1 MTDLKK
7 LEASLGYTFKDA
19 ALLRNALTHPSYV
32 NEKKINRIRSN
43 QRLEFFGDSVL
54 SVSVSE
60 YIFLNLKSYPEGKLT
75 ELRAK
80 VVCEKALADMARRLN
95 VGEYLILGKGE
106 IKSHGGD
113 RDSTLSDAMEAII
126 AAVYL
131 DGGFETAK
139 KFVIDNMADLIES
152 LTENEEAMHNCK
164 SELQE
169 LVQKNGQTVNYTVV
183 DEKGPEHEKVFK
195 VAVMVDNSVIATG
208 QGASKKKAE
217 QNAAE
222 QALRIFTNK

>member
-7 LEASLGYTFKDA
+7 LEASLCYTFKDA